1 MNGDYASTEIDTKR
15 PELPNV
21 LIYGDSF
28 TNAVECLL
36 YTSCNKMWS
45 LDMRYC
51 DEGTLEEYITAYQ
64 PDVVICLRDYG
75 AFLSAKDNGC
85 GIKSITEN

>member
-1 MNGDYASTEIDTKR
+1 MA
-15 PELPNV
+15 
-21 LIYGDSF
+21 
-28 TNAVECLL
+28 NAVECLL

-51 DEGTLEEYITAYQ
+51 DSSTLEEYINAYE

-75 AFLSAKDNGC
+75 AFLSAEDNGG
-85 GIKSITEN
+85 GIESLLKD